1 MRGNFGANFLTD
13 MLDFIVMQTSRV
25 NREKGYWYHSALKYQ
40 NAYFKLDN
48 YDGFFWLDIQ

>member
-1 MRGNFGANFLTD
+1 MRGNFGANFLTG